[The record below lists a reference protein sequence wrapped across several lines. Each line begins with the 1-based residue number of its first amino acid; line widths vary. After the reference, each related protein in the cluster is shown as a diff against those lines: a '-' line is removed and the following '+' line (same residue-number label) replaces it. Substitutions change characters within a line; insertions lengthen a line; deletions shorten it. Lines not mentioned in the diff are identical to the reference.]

1 MKMRIWSEVSV
12 YQKMSDLIFFY
23 FLNEFAI
30 LNKKDDWKNAKATQ
44 IISIILITAL
54 IFAI

>member
-30 LNKKDDWKNAKATQ
+30 LNKKDDWKNAKAT
-44 IISIILITAL
+44 
-54 IFAI
+54 